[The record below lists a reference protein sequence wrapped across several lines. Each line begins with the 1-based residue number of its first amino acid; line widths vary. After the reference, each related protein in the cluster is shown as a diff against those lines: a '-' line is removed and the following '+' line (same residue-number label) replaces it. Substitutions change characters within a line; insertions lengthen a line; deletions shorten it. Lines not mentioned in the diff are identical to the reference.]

1 MTSARWI
8 VSYCLLLLLA
18 AGAGCQLF
26 GLAAYTVLPRTVKQ
40 EYTPPKTPMLVLVE
54 SARDPGMLVPEAEH
68 LTACI
73 VDDLEAF
80 EVAPMVDWR
89 GLQKMREADPDMPK
103 RSISEIGKKMGAQQV
118 LYVDLSRAY
127 FGAAEGLEVRG
138 KVEARVRV
146 VDVATGKR
154 VYPITAESRQILV
167 ETPLSRDFRDTDV
180 VAVQQELLQATGI
193 TIGRLFHKW
202 DPGK

>member
-1 MTSARWI
+1 MLNARWI
-8 VSYCLLLLLA
+8 VTYCLLLLLTVL
-18 AGAGCQLF
+18 AGCQVF
-26 GLAAYTVLPRTVKQ
+26 GLAASVLPRTVKQ
-40 EYTPPKTPMLVLVE
+40 EYAPPKTPMLVMVE
-54 SARDPGMLVPEAEH
+54 NARDPGRFVPEAEH

-89 GLQKMREADPDMPK
+89 GLQKMRETDPDMPK
-103 RSISEIGKKMGAQQV
+103 RSISEIGRRMGAQQV
-118 LYVDLSRAY
+118 LYVDLASVY
-127 FGAAEGLEVRG
+127 LGAADGLDLRG
-138 KVEARVRV
+138 KIEARVRV

-154 VYPITAESRQILV
+154 MYPITAESRQVLV
-167 ETPLSRDFRDTDV
+167 ETPMSRDFRDTDA
-180 VAVQQELLQATGI
+180 VAVQQELLRATGT